1 LKLNFDEPLS
11 NFAFHSN
18 VRHYIMVQP
27 PADDAPGAACIA
39 HYTWGA
45 VFHQDTKEGPEVW
58 RWDKREYAS
67 GGAPPSA

>member
-1 LKLNFDEPLS
+1 
-11 NFAFHSN
+11 
-18 VRHYIMVQP
+18 MVQP